1 MKKHFRITN
10 VKSIIMVMMLTIS
23 VVVTA
28 ANALT
33 SYLEY
38 GKSYNE
44 TLEHYLKGLTT
55 SSRDIVETLYEKY
68 SDNIPDNEWKKYF
81 SDIKVEELP
90 SSSVYVVDVKTTNM
104 LYHKTA
110 EKIGQPVSN
119 EVILGLC
126 NDINA
131 GKNFEKDAY
140 VEYKFDGEKKIAAYS
155 VAVSDKYVIV
165 ISADK
170 KDITSCVNII
180 IVKSV
185 AFSLISMFIIL
196 GAAVFISTKVMKQLD
211 EVTEVVQQLGRLELN
226 GNDEKVEELCNRK
239 SEIGDIA
246 KAVRDLRDTL
256 RSTVA
261 NLKDNST
268 KLASYSKELSN
279 HSANVSESMGN
290 IDGACTDI
298 AEGATSQ
305 ADSTEEA
312 IVATSKMGTLIDS
325 SIAAVDELK
334 VVSNEMKEATD
345 IASDKLSEVG
355 ESNKKVIDV
364 TQKIK
369 VSISETSESA
379 ESIHQAANVITD
391 IASQTTLLALNASIE
406 AARAGEAGRGFS
418 VVASEISQLAEQSN
432 QAAVEIQE
440 IINNLIDNSNQSV
453 EDIQDAKSIIEEQT
467 EHLKDVID
475 RFEVAKDGI
484 ERSLKE
490 IENVKDSTFELDSSK
505 NRMIDIIQGLSAI
518 SQQNAASTEETSAAV
533 TQTKTVIEGVSER
546 AAEVSNVASILE
558 EDANKWKL

>member
-10 VKSIIMVMMLTIS
+10 VKSIIMIMMLTIS

-68 SDNIPDNEWKKYF
+68 SDNIPDDEWKKYF

-119 EVILGLC
+119 EVILDLC

-140 VEYKFDGEKKIAAYS
+140 VEYTYDGEKKIAAYS

-279 HSANVSESMGN
+279 HSANVSESMTN

-533 TQTKTVIEGVSER
+533 TQTKNVIEGVSER

>member
-38 GKSYNE
+38 GESYNK

-55 SSRDIVETLYEKY
+55 SSKDIVETLYEKY
-68 SDNIPDNEWKKYF
+68 SDNIPDDEWKKYF

-140 VEYKFDGEKKIAAYS
+140 VEYKFNGEKKIAAYS

-256 RSTVA
+256 RRTVT

-268 KLASYSKELSN
+268 KLASYSKELTN

-533 TQTKTVIEGVSER
+533 TQTKNVIEGVSER

>member
-10 VKSIIMVMMLTIS
+10 VKSIIMIMMLTIS

-28 ANALT
+28 ANAVTL
-33 SYLEY
+33 YLEY
-38 GKSYNE
+38 GKSYNK
-44 TLEHYLKGLTT
+44 TLEHYLEGLTT
-55 SSRDIVETLYEKY
+55 SSKDIVETLYEKY

>member
-55 SSRDIVETLYEKY
+55 SSKDIVETLYEKY

-140 VEYKFDGEKKIAAYS
+140 VEYKFDGEKKIASYS

-211 EVTEVVQQLGRLELN
+211 EVTEVVQELGRFELN
-226 GNDEKVEELCNRK
+226 GDDEKVEQLCNRR

-246 KAVRDLRDTL
+246 KAVRNLRDTL
-256 RSTVA
+256 RRTVT

-268 KLASYSKELSN
+268 KLALYSGELSD
-279 HSANVSESMGN
+279 HSANVSESMTN

-312 IVATSKMGTLIDS
+312 MLAASKMGTLIDS

-334 VVSNEMKEATD
+334 VVSNEMKEATY

>member
-10 VKSIIMVMMLTIS
+10 VKSIIMIMMLTIS

-68 SDNIPDNEWKKYF
+68 SDNIPDDEWKKYF

-104 LYHKTA
+104 LYYKTA

-140 VEYKFDGEKKIAAYS
+140 VEYKFNGEKKIAAYS

-279 HSANVSESMGN
+279 HSANVSESMTN

-432 QAAVEIQE
+432 QAAVEIQD
-440 IINNLIDNSNQSV
+440 IINTLIDNSNQSV
-453 EDIQDAKSIIEEQT
+453 EDIQAAKSIIEEQT

-505 NRMIDIIQGLSAI
+505 NHMIDIIQGLSAI

-546 AAEVSNVASILE
+546 AAEVSNVALILE

>member
-10 VKSIIMVMMLTIS
+10 VKSIIMIMMLTIS

-68 SDNIPDNEWKKYF
+68 SDNIPDDEWKKYF

-119 EVILGLC
+119 EVILDLC

-140 VEYKFDGEKKIAAYS
+140 VEYTYDGEKKIASYS

-268 KLASYSKELSN
+268 KLASYSKELTN

>member
-68 SDNIPDNEWKKYF
+68 SDNIPDDEWKKYF

-119 EVILGLC
+119 EVILDLC

-140 VEYKFDGEKKIAAYS
+140 VEYTFDGEKKIASYS

-170 KDITSCVNII
+170 KDITSCVSMII
-180 IVKSV
+180 IKSV

-196 GAAVFISTKVMKQLD
+196 GAALFISIKVMKQLD
-211 EVTEVVQQLGRLELN
+211 EVTEVVQELGRFELN
-226 GNDEKVEELCNRK
+226 GDDEKVEQLCNRR

-246 KAVRDLRDTL
+246 KAVRNLRDTL
-256 RSTVA
+256 RRTVT

-268 KLASYSKELSN
+268 KLALYSGELSD
-279 HSANVSESMGN
+279 HSANVSESMTN

-312 IVATSKMGTLIDS
+312 MLAASKMGTLIDS

-334 VVSNEMKEATD
+334 VVSNEMKEATY

-533 TQTKTVIEGVSER
+533 TQTKNVIEGVSER

>member
-68 SDNIPDNEWKKYF
+68 SDNIPDDEWKKYF

-119 EVILGLC
+119 EVILDLC

-140 VEYKFDGEKKIAAYS
+140 VEYTFDGEKKIASYS

-170 KDITSCVNII
+170 KDITSCVNMII
-180 IVKSV
+180 IKSV

-196 GAAVFISTKVMKQLD
+196 GAAVFISIKVMKQLD
-211 EVTEVVQQLGRLELN
+211 EVTEVVQELGRFELN
-226 GNDEKVEELCNRK
+226 GDDEKVEQLCNRR

-246 KAVRDLRDTL
+246 KAVRNLRDTL
-256 RSTVA
+256 RRTVT

-268 KLASYSKELSN
+268 KLALYSGELSD
-279 HSANVSESMGN
+279 HSANVSESMTN

-312 IVATSKMGTLIDS
+312 MLAASKMGTLIDS

-334 VVSNEMKEATD
+334 VVSNEMKEATY

>member
-211 EVTEVVQQLGRLELN
+211 EVTEVVQELGRFELN
-226 GNDEKVEELCNRK
+226 GDDEKVEQLCNRR

-246 KAVRDLRDTL
+246 KAVRNLRDTL
-256 RSTVA
+256 RRTVT

-268 KLASYSKELSN
+268 KLALYSGELSD
-279 HSANVSESMGN
+279 HSANVSESMTN

-312 IVATSKMGTLIDS
+312 MLAASKMGTLIDS

-334 VVSNEMKEATD
+334 VVSNEMKEATY

>member
-140 VEYKFDGEKKIAAYS
+140 VEYKFNGEKKIASYS

-279 HSANVSESMGN
+279 HSANVSESMTN

>member
-1 MKKHFRITN
+1 M
-10 VKSIIMVMMLTIS
+10 
-23 VVVTA
+23 
-28 ANALT
+28 
-33 SYLEY
+33 
-38 GKSYNE
+38 
-44 TLEHYLKGLTT
+44 
-55 SSRDIVETLYEKY
+55 
-68 SDNIPDNEWKKYF
+68 
-81 SDIKVEELP
+81 P
-90 SSSVYVVDVKTTNM
+90 SSSVYVVDVKTTKM

-140 VEYKFDGEKKIAAYS
+140 VEYTFNGEKKIAAYS

-170 KDITSCVNII
+170 KDITSCVSMII
-180 IVKSV
+180 IKSV

-256 RSTVA
+256 RRTVT

-268 KLASYSKELSN
+268 KLASYSKELTN

-533 TQTKTVIEGVSER
+533 TQTKNVIEGVSER

>member
-1 MKKHFRITN
+1 
-10 VKSIIMVMMLTIS
+10 
-23 VVVTA
+23 
-28 ANALT
+28 
-33 SYLEY
+33 
-38 GKSYNE
+38 
-44 TLEHYLKGLTT
+44 
-55 SSRDIVETLYEKY
+55 
-68 SDNIPDNEWKKYF
+68 
-81 SDIKVEELP
+81 
-90 SSSVYVVDVKTTNM
+90 
-104 LYHKTA
+104 
-110 EKIGQPVSN
+110 
-119 EVILGLC
+119 
-126 NDINA
+126 
-131 GKNFEKDAY
+131 
-140 VEYKFDGEKKIAAYS
+140 
-155 VAVSDKYVIV
+155 
-165 ISADK
+165 
-170 KDITSCVNII
+170 
-180 IVKSV
+180 
-185 AFSLISMFIIL
+185 
-196 GAAVFISTKVMKQLD
+196 
-211 EVTEVVQQLGRLELN
+211 
-226 GNDEKVEELCNRK
+226 
-239 SEIGDIA
+239 
-246 KAVRDLRDTL
+246 
-256 RSTVA
+256 
-261 NLKDNST
+261 
-268 KLASYSKELSN
+268 
-279 HSANVSESMGN
+279 
-290 IDGACTDI
+290 
-298 AEGATSQ
+298 
-305 ADSTEEA
+305 
-312 IVATSKMGTLIDS
+312 
-325 SIAAVDELK
+325 
-334 VVSNEMKEATD
+334 MKEATD

-355 ESNKKVIDV
+355 EFNKKVIDV

-533 TQTKTVIEGVSER
+533 TQTKNVIEGVSER

>member
-44 TLEHYLKGLTT
+44 TLEHYLKWLTT
-55 SSRDIVETLYEKY
+55 RSRDIVETLYEKY
-68 SDNIPDNEWKKYF
+68 SDNIPDDEWKKYF

-140 VEYKFDGEKKIAAYS
+140 VEYKFNGEKKIAAYS

-256 RSTVA
+256 RRTVT

-268 KLASYSKELSN
+268 KLASYSKELTN

-533 TQTKTVIEGVSER
+533 TQTKNVIEGVSER

>member
-10 VKSIIMVMMLTIS
+10 VKSIIMIMMLTIS

-68 SDNIPDNEWKKYF
+68 SDNIPDDEWKKYF

-119 EVILGLC
+119 EVILDLC

-140 VEYKFDGEKKIAAYS
+140 VEYTYDGEKKIASYS

-279 HSANVSESMGN
+279 HSANVSESMTN

-533 TQTKTVIEGVSER
+533 TQTKNVIEGVSER

>member
-140 VEYKFDGEKKIAAYS
+140 VEYKFDGEKKIASYS

-211 EVTEVVQQLGRLELN
+211 EVTEVVQELGRFELN
-226 GNDEKVEELCNRK
+226 GDDEKVEQLCNRR

-246 KAVRDLRDTL
+246 KAVRNLRDTL
-256 RSTVA
+256 RRTVT

-268 KLASYSKELSN
+268 KLALYSGELSD
-279 HSANVSESMGN
+279 HSANVSESMTN

-312 IVATSKMGTLIDS
+312 MLAASKMGTLIDS

>member
-28 ANALT
+28 ANALS

-44 TLEHYLKGLTT
+44 TLEHYLEGLTT
-55 SSRDIVETLYEKY
+55 SSKDIVEILYEKY

-140 VEYKFDGEKKIAAYS
+140 VEYKFNGEKKIAAYS

-256 RSTVA
+256 RRTVT

-268 KLASYSKELSN
+268 KLASYSKELTN

-533 TQTKTVIEGVSER
+533 TQTKNVIEGVSER

>member
-10 VKSIIMVMMLTIS
+10 VKSIIMIMMLTIS

-44 TLEHYLKGLTT
+44 TLEHYLEGLTT

-68 SDNIPDNEWKKYF
+68 SDNIPDDEWKKYF

-119 EVILGLC
+119 EVILDLC

-140 VEYKFDGEKKIAAYS
+140 VEYTYDGEKKIASYS

-279 HSANVSESMGN
+279 HSANVSESMTN

-355 ESNKKVIDV
+355 KSNKKVIDV

-533 TQTKTVIEGVSER
+533 TQTKNVIEGVSER

>member
-10 VKSIIMVMMLTIS
+10 VKSIIMIMMLTIS

-44 TLEHYLKGLTT
+44 TLEHYLEGLTT

-68 SDNIPDNEWKKYF
+68 SDNIPDDEWKKYF

-119 EVILGLC
+119 EVILDLC

-140 VEYKFDGEKKIAAYS
+140 VEYTYDGEKKIASYS

-279 HSANVSESMGN
+279 HSANVSESMTN

-533 TQTKTVIEGVSER
+533 TQTKNVIEGVSER

>member
-68 SDNIPDNEWKKYF
+68 SDNIPDDEWKKYF

-119 EVILGLC
+119 EVILDLC

-140 VEYKFDGEKKIAAYS
+140 VEYTFDGEKKIASYS

-170 KDITSCVNII
+170 KDITSCVSMII
-180 IVKSV
+180 IKSV

-196 GAAVFISTKVMKQLD
+196 GAALFISIKVMKQLD
-211 EVTEVVQQLGRLELN
+211 EVTEVVQELGRFELN
-226 GNDEKVEELCNRK
+226 GDDEKVEQLCNRR

-246 KAVRDLRDTL
+246 KAVRNLRDTL
-256 RSTVA
+256 RRTVT

-268 KLASYSKELSN
+268 KLALYSGELSD
-279 HSANVSESMGN
+279 HSANVSESMTN

-312 IVATSKMGTLIDS
+312 MLAASKMGTLIDS

-533 TQTKTVIEGVSER
+533 TQTKNVIEGVSER

>member
-10 VKSIIMVMMLTIS
+10 VKSIIMIMMLTIS

-68 SDNIPDNEWKKYF
+68 SDNIPDDEWKKYF

-90 SSSVYVVDVKTTNM
+90 SSSVYVIDVKTTNM

-119 EVILGLC
+119 EVILDLC

-140 VEYKFDGEKKIAAYS
+140 VEYTYDGEKKIAAYS

-279 HSANVSESMGN
+279 HSANVSESMTN

-533 TQTKTVIEGVSER
+533 TQTKNVIEGVSER

>member
-10 VKSIIMVMMLTIS
+10 VKSIIMIMMLTIS

-140 VEYKFDGEKKIAAYS
+140 VEYKFNGEKKIASYS

-279 HSANVSESMGN
+279 HSANVSESMTN

-533 TQTKTVIEGVSER
+533 TQTKNVIEGVSER